1 MTNSDPTPSNPR
13 SSGSNFWVD
22 FGPIAIFVLIYNVL
36 RRDNPD
42 GAIYIAAA
50 VFTVAAIIALGYSR
64 LRLGKFSGMLIF
76 TTLII
81 IITVALAFFFQDPR
95 FIYMKPTVINA
106 VFGVVA
112 IGGVMVGKNVIKLM
126 IGEAFELPAKAWN
139 TLAIRWGLFF
149 FAMAA
154 LNELV
159 WRTQTEAFWA
169 NFKLFGFLPIT
180 LVFGMS
186 QVPFLMKH
194 GKMKAD
200 DISR

>member
-1 MTNSDPTPSNPR
+1 MTTPDPTPPNPR
-13 SSGSNFWVD
+13 TGSNFWVD
-22 FGPIAIFVLIYNVL
+22 FGPIAIFVLVYNVL
-36 RRDNPD
+36 RQNNPD

-50 VFTVAAIIALGYSR
+50 VFTVAAIIALVYSR
-64 LRLGKFSGMLIF
+64 LKLGKLSGMLIF

-81 IITVALAFFFQDPR
+81 VITVSLAFFFKDPR

-106 VFGVVA
+106 VFGAVT
-112 IGGVMVGKNVIKLM
+112 IGGVFVGKNVIKLM
-126 IGEAFELPAKAWN
+126 MGEAFELPVKAWN

-154 LNELV
+154 LNEVV

-169 NFKLFGFLPIT
+169 NFKLLGFLPLTFI
-180 LVFGMS
+180 FGLS

-194 GKMKAD
+194 GKMAAD
-200 DISR
+200 NDAS

>member
-1 MTNSDPTPSNPR
+1 MATPDPTPPHPQKTG
-13 SSGSNFWVD
+13 SSFWVD

-36 RRDNPD
+36 RRNNPD

-64 LRLGKFSGMLIF
+64 IKLGKFSGMLIF

-81 IITVALAFFFQDPR
+81 IVTVALAFFFQDPR

-106 VFGVVA
+106 VFGLVA
-112 IGGVMVGKNVIKLM
+112 IGGVMMGKNVIKLM

-169 NFKLFGFLPIT
+169 NFKLLGFLPIT
-180 LVFGMS
+180 LIFGMS

-194 GKMKAD
+194 GTMKSD
-200 DISR
+200 KNSS